1 MVTMKTLTHSLSRLL
16 ALNLAI
22 LGFILFMPMQSPVY
36 AASAQPNIGNRT
48 MIRIEINGEVATA
61 TLENSAAARDFAS
74 MLPMEITLENYADIE
89 RIFYLPRKLDT
100 TDAPAGMTPKR
111 GDINYYAPWGN
122 LAIFLGEA
130 AYARGLVKLGTIEF
144 GLSALEKKAPYKVR
158 IVRIDR

>member
-1 MVTMKTLTHSLSRLL
+1 MFTRSLSRLL

-22 LGFILFMPMQSPVY
+22 LGVILFMPVQSPAY
-36 AASAQPNIGNRT
+36 AASAQPNVGSRT
-48 MIRIEINGEVATA
+48 MIRIEINGEVAIA
-61 TLENSAAARDFAS
+61 TLENSVAARDFAS

-89 RIFYLPRKLDT
+89 RIFYLPHKLDT
-100 TDAPAGMTPKR
+100 TDAPSGMTPKR

-130 AYARGLVKLGTIEF
+130 GYAHGLVKLGTIES
-144 GLSALEKKAPYKVR
+144 GLSALERKAPYKVR